1 MNTKCLVLFQT
12 YRDFLPVG
20 DVHNSILNLD
30 RFFSNIIITLYGKR
44 GPDIFH
50 QKAGSSPDT
59 QGISRGLIHAEEHLP
74 FLNKYLQNRVCRC
87 TYPGRIPRSEE
98 HTSELQSLMRI
109 SYA

>member
-74 FLNKYLQNRVCRC
+74 FLNKYLQNR
-87 TYPGRIPRSEE
+87 SEE
-98 HTSELQSLMRI
+98 HTSELQSLM
-109 SYA
+109 STPYAVYCWKKKNTS